1 MMKRREALKTIGGL
15 AAAGGAVKY
24 LPGCGGGDGDGPPD
38 SRPPAGPTTV
48 VLMMENRSYD
58 HSLGARSLLEGK
70 PGDGLTALMNNPD
83 AMGTLIA
90 PYEAT
95 FETGCVIDPPHG
107 WNAWDVQS
115 DGGTNN
121 GFIRAYEEDAG
132 PGAIACMQYQTRA
145 TQPASWAIA
154 DNYASFDRW
163 FCSVRGPTWPNRM
176 YWHSGQS
183 AGIMS
188 NDFPTQGF
196 NWDTL
201 YHRLDAKGVQW
212 AYYYGDI
219 PVISVIETIPT
230 EGKIKRFEDFFQ
242 DCEAGILPPVV
253 YIDPVFSGIGNDD
266 HPPKHP
272 MLGQGLIASIY
283 VALANS
289 PHWNQCLFLVTYD
302 ENGGFFD
309 HVPPPTTADDFAS
322 TGFDQLGFRVPTIMA
337 GPYVKPGY
345 VSSVVCD
352 HTSVL
357 KHFEVKHGLD
367 PLTMRST
374 AANDIVDAIDVA
386 RMAANQPAPPAAIP
400 PIELDLEMI
409 EMACNPT
416 SLKPEDHP
424 LVAWADANKHRLGA
438 LDRRAHARETV
449 ENIFWY
455 LDKHNAGR
463 LVK

>member
-1 MMKRREALKTIGGL
+1 MMKRRDALKTIGGL
-15 AAAGGAVKY
+15 AAAGSAVKI
-24 LPGCGGGDGDGPPD
+24 LPGCGGGGDDPPD
-38 SRPPAGPTTV
+38 SRPPAGPVTV

-58 HSLGARSLLEGK
+58 HVLGARTLLEGK
-70 PGDGLTALMNNPD
+70 PGDGLAAGMGNPD
-83 AMGTLIA
+83 AGGTLIA
-90 PYEAT
+90 PYEGT

-107 WNAWDVQS
+107 WGAWDVQS

-121 GFIRAYEEDAG
+121 GFIRAYEADAG
-132 PGAIACMQYQTRA
+132 PGAIAVMQYQTRA
-145 TQPASWAIA
+145 TQPVTWALA

-183 AGIMS
+183 AGLMV

-201 YHRLDAKGVQW
+201 YHRLGTKGIDW

-219 PVISVIETIPT
+219 PVVSVIETIPT

-242 DCEAGILPPVV
+242 DCAAGILPPVV
-253 YIDPVFSGIGNDD
+253 YIDPVFLGNGNDD

-289 PHWNQCLFLVTYD
+289 PHWNQCQFLITYD

-309 HVPPPTTADDFAS
+309 HVPPPMTADDFPD
-322 TGFDQLGFRVPTIMA
+322 FRQLGFRVPTILA
-337 GPYVKPGY
+337 GPYAKAGY

-357 KHFEVKHGLD
+357 KHFENKYALD

-374 AANDIVDAIDVA
+374 AANDITDAIDAA
-386 RMAANQPAPPAAIP
+386 RQTAMQPAPPVTLPPVEVDLAVIEAACDP
-400 PIELDLEMI
+400 ASDKSHPII
-409 EMACNPT
+409 
-416 SLKPEDHP
+416 
-424 LVAWADANKHRLGA
+424 AWADRNKDRLGK

-449 ENIFWY
+449 ESVFSF
-455 LDKHNAGR
+455 LDKHGAGR
-463 LVK
+463 LVR